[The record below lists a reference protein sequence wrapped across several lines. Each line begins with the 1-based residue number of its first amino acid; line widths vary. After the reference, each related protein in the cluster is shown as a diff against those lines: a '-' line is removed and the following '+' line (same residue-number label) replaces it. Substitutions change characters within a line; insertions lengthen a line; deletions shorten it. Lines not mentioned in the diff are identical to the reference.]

1 VVTRAVRD
9 GVAASAILLGLAL
22 SGCVSDDFPPPPSV
36 EPNPDAGAG
45 PTMLASAPGC
55 GTDPG
60 SIDLVVAEGALFWTE
75 KMTGTVNSVPTRG
88 GSKTVIATG
97 QMSPGPLA
105 VDGTSIYWVEAGKKR
120 IMKKALG
127 DAVAPTV
134 LVEPGTATVV
144 IGDENDINALLV
156 TNGILFFGR
165 FTSALKVPTTGG
177 TPSLIGQSPAP
188 DLGQPAAFAID
199 ATHLYQTELF
209 HYAISREALDGT
221 QDGLTGDTGMTR
233 QRWAPDR
240 IAVSQSQLLTDAL
253 AVVNGNV
260 IWVNYNVIESK
271 PVGAGE
277 HDPSFQIVS
286 APNSGTSPPSI
297 TGFVVSDDMVFFGES
312 AFNKVNVVAKVPLSA
327 PHPAFTDAGAVD
339 AGAADAGAVDA
350 AVADADAA
358 DAGGLATPV
367 IIATDQQS
375 PSQFAADA
383 TNIYWRTTDCKI
395 MKLAK

>member
-1 VVTRAVRD
+1 VRHAVRE
-9 GVAASAILLGLAL
+9 GAAAAWVFLGLAL
-22 SGCVSDDFPPPPSV
+22 SSCVGDDFPPPPSV
-36 EPNPDAGAG
+36 EPSPDAGAG
-45 PTMLASAPGC
+45 PTLLASAPGC

-60 SIDLVVAEGALFWTE
+60 SIDLVVADGTLFWTE

-105 VDGTSIYWVEAGKKR
+105 VDGTAIYWVEAGEKR
-120 IMKKALG
+120 IVKKLRG
-127 DAVAPTV
+127 DAAPPTV
-134 LVEPGTATVV
+134 VVEPGTATVMV
-144 IGDENDINALLV
+144 GDENAINALLV
-156 TNGILFFGR
+156 SDDTLFFGR
-165 FTSALKVPTTGG
+165 YTSALRVPTTGG

-221 QDGLTGDTGMTR
+221 QDGLVGDTGMTR

-240 IAVSQSQLLTDAL
+240 IAVSQSQLLTDAI

-260 IWVNYNVIESK
+260 IWAADNVIESK
-271 PVGAGE
+271 PVDAGE
-277 HDPSFQIVS
+277 YEPAFRIVAAPS
-286 APNSGTSPPSI
+286 SGTSPPSI
-297 TGFVVSDDMVFFGES
+297 TGFVVSDDMVFFGEEG
-312 AFNKVNVVAKVPLSA
+312 FNKVNVVAKVPLSA
-327 PHPAFTDAGAVD
+327 SPPSAID
-339 AGAADAGAVDA
+339 AGAADAEAGDA
-350 AVADADAA
+350 AAANDAAA

-367 IIATDQQS
+367 IIATNQQS

-383 TNIYWRTTDCKI
+383 TNIYWRTADCKI